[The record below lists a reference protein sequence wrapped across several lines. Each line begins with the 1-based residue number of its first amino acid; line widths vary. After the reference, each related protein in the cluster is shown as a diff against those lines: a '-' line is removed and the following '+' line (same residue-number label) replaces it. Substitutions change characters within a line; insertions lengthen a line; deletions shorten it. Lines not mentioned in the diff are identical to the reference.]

1 MKYVNI
7 NLVAYLRSPD
17 IRAYYVIQHGLLPQT
32 DRASAFV
39 SKKLPGERGSP
50 CKNFPHIYNLITTQN
65 LVAVSHA
72 VCAFVKGPTIR
83 GCGSLP
89 LGIGRG

>member
-39 SKKLPGERGSP
+39 SKKN
-50 CKNFPHIYNLITTQN
+50 CKESVVDRIKIFLTSSLITTQN
-65 LVAVSHA
+65 SVAVSHA
-72 VCAFVKGPTIR
+72 VCALVKGPKIM